1 MTMTDEMMDA
11 IEKDLV
17 FLATTS
23 SEGIP
28 NVVPIGFARPIDNTS
43 ILIADNYMKKTRKN
57 IEENSNVSIVTKD
70 AQKNPYQFKGTAEIF
85 ESGKIFE
92 EVVEWAQNV
101 MTKLNPKAAIVVK
114 VTDVYSVKPGPE
126 AGKKVD

>member
-1 MTMTDEMMDA
+1 MTDEMMDA

-23 SEGIP
+23 NEGIP

-43 ILIADNYMKKTRKN
+43 ILIADNYMKKTREN
-57 IEENSNVSIVTKD
+57 IEENPNVSIVTKN

-114 VTDVYSVKPGPE
+114 VTDVYSVKPGPD
-126 AGKKVD
+126 AGEKVD

>member
-57 IEENSNVSIVTKD
+57 IEENPNVSIVTKD